1 MPAFL
6 GVLICKST
14 HNTIQVRTV
23 SMKMFVH
30 FYATHIGGSLVPKL
44 CFPVVTS
51 WAVACQTPLTMGF
64 SRQEYWSGLPF
75 HSPGDFPNSGT
86 EPGSPALQAVSLLSH
101 QGSPCYKY
109 QLYWNWC
116 ICVNWDICT
125 LWANGQ
131 DMAGTLRAA
140 QGHRNATSTVQRG
153 RGKNRTTQI
162 KPRAG
167 YLYRS
172 LIETIIWT
180 SFPGHQ
186 WVLQI
191 ADGECHQC
199 HWNLHAWNQRHSEK
213 FFTEVLLKCNAEKGG
228 LFGPETLHF
237 WAAPRCCRCCGPGN
251 TVWVARN

>member
-1 MPAFL
+1 MQSCHKHSICEKTEPQRTALWNTIKPGMPAFL

-109 QLYWNWC
+109 QQFLYWVTREAHAIN
-116 ICVNWDICT
+116 ISYT
-125 LWANGQ
+125 
-131 DMAGTLRAA
+131 
-140 QGHRNATSTVQRG
+140 
-153 RGKNRTTQI
+153 
-162 KPRAG
+162 
-167 YLYRS
+167 
-172 LIETIIWT
+172 ETDA
-180 SFPGHQ
+180 S
-186 WVLQI
+186 V
-191 ADGECHQC
+191 
-199 HWNLHAWNQRHSEK
+199 
-213 FFTEVLLKCNAEKGG
+213 
-228 LFGPETLHF
+228 
-237 WAAPRCCRCCGPGN
+237 
-251 TVWVARN
+251 